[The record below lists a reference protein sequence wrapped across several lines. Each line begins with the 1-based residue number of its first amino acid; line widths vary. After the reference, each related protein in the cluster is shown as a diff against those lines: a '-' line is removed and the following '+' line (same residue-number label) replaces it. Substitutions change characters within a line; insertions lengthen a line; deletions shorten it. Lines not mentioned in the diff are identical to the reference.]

1 MFHILKLITLETSE
15 NLDFLMF
22 SGVKKKKRVKPT
34 SAQRWKMT
42 MKMFCKLM
50 TKISFHKIIS
60 KKTKMKKENKEKYE
74 KSDSLGA
81 VWKLYRKFLKIPT
94 EISMRLFFKFGE
106 FYQI

>member
-42 MKMFCKLM
+42 MKMLCKLM
-50 TKISFHKIIS
+50 SKISFHKIIS
-60 KKTKMKKENKEKYE
+60 KKNKNEKRKQRKIRE
-74 KSDSLGA
+74 K
-81 VWKLYRKFLKIPT
+81 
-94 EISMRLFFKFGE
+94 
-106 FYQI
+106 